1 MSALLRF
8 CLLFALLA
16 MIPSNADRSPYVPH
30 PWNYPGLLPRFTQ
43 SDYSEPTPAT
53 TQRPRPQ
60 QRPQLTGDS
69 NNADQGNTIGG
80 GPVRNGAPCVECYI
94 YITRRGEM
102 IRVNRGNIN
111 F

>member
-16 MIPSNADRSPYVPH
+16 MIPSNAQRSPYVPQ
-30 PWNYPGLLPRFTQ
+30 PWNYPGLLPRFGEQ
-43 SDYSEPTPAT
+43 DNSAPIPST

-60 QRPQLTGDS
+60 QRPQFTGDS
-69 NNADQGNTIGG
+69 NDSDLGNRIGG

-94 YITRRGEM
+94 YITRGGDM
-102 IRVNRGNIN
+102 IRVNRGNSN